1 MADSRSLDAPFARA
15 KTNLFALAERWTV
28 LFDRRFGTIPPPCHY
43 RNNDRPTIGPLRQRP
58 LQSPGSRRL
67 PKAIWA
73 SKADTLEDTM
83 TGRRTHEQ
91 QMRIIEKRE
100 NTKGAGKDFDAEAD
114 LKRSAAEREALRK
127 GSEIRSKTPDLV
139 DPDDRNILRGENQ
152 ESVHHKNR
160 PND

>member
-1 MADSRSLDAPFARA
+1 VVA
-15 KTNLFALAERWTV
+15 
-28 LFDRRFGTIPPPCHY
+28 RFGNVAAAIARKSTMPP
-43 RNNDRPTIGPLRQRP
+43 
-58 LQSPGSRRL
+58 
-67 PKAIWA
+67 AIWA
-73 SKADTLEDTM
+73 SNRTQGILEEPM
-83 TGRRTHEQ
+83 AGRRTHEQ
-91 QMRIIEKRE
+91 QLRIIEKRE

-160 PND
+160 PDD